1 MLQGVAAKSLATGA
15 ENAANGFRLGQQLA
29 SEAQMGEAGIT
40 VAGGGTNSAFRG
52 AQRVAD
58 EFGGSAADWVKKSSS
73 SYTSKNGSQFET
85 HWVENVKTG
94 QRVEFKTKLGG
105 D

>member
-1 MLQGVAAKSLATGA
+1 
-15 ENAANGFRLGQQLA
+15 
-29 SEAQMGEAGIT
+29 MGEAGVT
-40 VAGGGTNSAFRG
+40 MAGTGTNAPFRA

-73 SYTSKNGSQFET
+73 SYTAKDGLQFET
-85 HWVENVKTG
+85 HWVENLLTNE
-94 QRVEFKTKLGG
+94 RVEFKTKLPGG